1 MLAVCG
7 RRLWQAPQGR
17 IVGGTKSGFGQWP
30 WQISLRQYR
39 TSTYLHKCGA
49 ALLNE
54 NWAITAAHCVEHVP
68 PSELL
73 VRLGEHDLAQSDEPY
88 GFVERRVQIVASHPH
103 FDPATFEYD
112 LALLRF
118 YEPVTF
124 QPNILPVCVPD
135 NDEDFV
141 GKTAYVTGWGRLFD
155 EGPLPSVLQE
165 VQVPVINN
173 TACEAMYQA
182 AGYNEHIPNIFICA
196 GRSKGGAD
204 SCEGDSGGPMV
215 VRRERDDRFVLGGII
230 SWGIGCAEPNQPGV
244 YTRISEFRDWINQ
257 ILLF

>member
-1 MLAVCG
+1 MWILED
-7 RRLWQAPQGR
+7 
-17 IVGGTKSGFGQWP
+17 S
-30 WQISLRQYR
+30 
-39 TSTYLHKCGA
+39 
-49 ALLNE
+49 
-54 NWAITAAHCVEHVP
+54 VP

-135 NDEDFV
+135 DDEDFV

-155 EGPLPSVLQE
+155 GMFVCLSFLILRTSVPCL
-165 VQVPVINN
+165 
-173 TACEAMYQA
+173 
-182 AGYNEHIPNIFICA
+182 
-196 GRSKGGAD
+196 K
-204 SCEGDSGGPMV
+204 
-215 VRRERDDRFVLGGII
+215 
-230 SWGIGCAEPNQPGV
+230 IG
-244 YTRISEFRDWINQ
+244 
-257 ILLF
+257 